1 MSKCRYHDLLFDGA
15 KLRRFLQ
22 PHNTFSVLFP
32 YHVYGISLI
41 FVDNC
46 KKNRT
51 FALKIRTMAIDSAIF
66 RRSEL
71 LLGNEAMDRIAQKR
85 VIIFGVGGVG
95 SWCAESLVRS
105 GIHHLTIVDS
115 DCVSV
120 TNINRQLMAT
130 TNTVGQPKVEVLKE
144 RLLSIN
150 PQAEITALQKIF
162 SEESASEFCLED
174 YDYIIDAIDSLKDK
188 AALILLACK
197 TKAKFFSSM
206 GAALKLD
213 PTRIKVTE
221 FWKVQGDPLARAIR
235 KKFKH
240 YGQFP
245 EKKFQVVYSDELLDN
260 LGCPPDDEEVP
271 STFNK
276 PQTNGSL
283 AHITAIFGF
292 TLAGLVISDAGQRAS
307 TDR

>member
-1 MSKCRYHDLLFDGA
+1 
-15 KLRRFLQ
+15 
-22 PHNTFSVLFP
+22 
-32 YHVYGISLI
+32 
-41 FVDNC
+41 
-46 KKNRT
+46 
-51 FALKIRTMAIDSAIF
+51 MAIDSAIF

-71 LLGNEAMDRIAQKR
+71 LLGSEAMDRIAQKR

-115 DCVSV
+115 DCVSI

-130 TNTVGQPKVEVLKE
+130 TKTVGMPKVEVLKE

-150 PQAEITALQKIF
+150 PQAEITALQQIF
-162 SEESASEFCLED
+162 SEESASKFCMED

-197 TKAKFFSSM
+197 TNAKLFSSM

-240 YGQFP
+240 YGQYP
-245 EKKFQVVYSDELLDN
+245 EKKFQVVYSDELLEN

-283 AHITAIFGF
+283 SHITAIFGF
-292 TLAGLVISDAGQRAS
+292 TLAGLVIQD
-307 TDR
+307 TTV